1 MPWFARSI
9 AHEQLINGFVLKL
22 FEPLYDRVIGW
33 SRHPKAPWFLGGLSF
48 AESSFFPIPPDVML
62 MPMCLARPNRW
73 WQLALLTT
81 VTSVLGGVFGYLI
94 GAWALEALLPWIDRM
109 GWTANL
115 ALAQAWF
122 DRWGFAAVF
131 IAGFSPIPYKVFTL
145 AAGGMGMPLLPFV
158 AASLVGRGGR
168 FFLVG
173 WIMARFGPSIEPRVR
188 PFMEWL
194 GWGAVVLVVLAY
206 LVFR

>member
-1 MPWFARSI
+1 
-9 AHEQLINGFVLKL
+9 
-22 FEPLYDRVIGW
+22 
-33 SRHPKAPWFLGGLSF
+33 
-48 AESSFFPIPPDVML
+48 ML

-81 VTSVLGGVFGYLI
+81 ITSVLGGVLGYLI

-115 ALAQAWF
+115 AIAQNWF

-158 AASLVGRGGR
+158 AASIVGRGGR

-173 WIMARFGPSIEPRVR
+173 WLMARFGPSIEPRIR

-194 GWGAVVLVVLAY
+194 GWGAVALVIVAY
-206 LVFR
+206 LIFR